1 MDTFE
6 TTRLLSV
13 LVISEVL
20 NGELDSTVC
29 MHVQYNILDESNGW
43 DSTLILYMTYTADMS
58 SGPHLEDQTHILT
71 SQTSFSTSKFILA
84 LINGVTCI
92 LQFSNPYTLH

>member
-43 DSTLILYMTYTADMS
+43 DSTLILYMTYCKHVKWPS
-58 SGPHLEDQTHILT
+58 SRGSDPHFDQPNLILYFKVYI
-71 SQTSFSTSKFILA
+71 S
-84 LINGVTCI
+84 IN
-92 LQFSNPYTLH
+92 